1 MVGSATGWLEMP
13 YLPCPADL
21 EELADAARAPRGGV
35 ALVPGMR
42 CTNPL
47 GAPDVMRGEETQLLG
62 ACRRMPAL
70 AKGRQLICLPGTHTK
85 WAALHDGVL
94 QEFLTA
100 PTGELFAV
108 LCEHSVLV
116 RDRATPLQHSAPDFE
131 RGLAE
136 AAKHR
141 GRLLHQLF
149 QARSLRLDAQLSAEG
164 VASWTSGLLIGAD
177 VDGALALFDGRDTA
191 NPVHVIGAPR
201 LVESYSIALARHGCQ
216 AIAAVDIMN
225 GQL

>member
-1 MVGSATGWLEMP
+1 
-13 YLPCPADL
+13 
-21 EELADAARAPRGGV
+21 
-35 ALVPGMR
+35 
-42 CTNPL
+42 
-47 GAPDVMRGEETQLLG
+47 
-62 ACRRMPAL
+62 
-70 AKGRQLICLPGTHTK
+70 
-85 WAALHDGVL
+85 
-94 QEFLTA
+94 
-100 PTGELFAV
+100 
-108 LCEHSVLV
+108 
-116 RDRATPLQHSAPDFE
+116 
-131 RGLAE
+131 
-136 AAKHR
+136 
-141 GRLLHQLF
+141 LHQLF